1 MHTLF
6 YFGGKEN
13 EKTVLAILI
22 FVICL
27 SLAACGG
34 GNYTINLPSGSTES
48 MSAKGFIDLKQN
60 NQLKYSKEYEGC
72 SISGSGKITK
82 IESGVAN
89 DFYYYTLEYSYYTIT
104 INDEIVILTL
114 EEYLPSCEV
123 GDTVAFKAEVQDV
136 KMGDILLFNQNE
148 KVATITKE

>member
-1 MHTLF
+1 M
-6 YFGGKEN
+6 K
-13 EKTVLAILI
+13 KIVLAILALAM
-22 FVICL
+22 CL
-27 SLAACGG
+27 SLTACGG

-48 MSAKGFIDLKQN
+48 MSAKDFVELKKN
-60 NQLKYSKEYEGC
+60 NQLKYSKEYAGC

-82 IESGVAN
+82 IENGVAN
-89 DFYYYTLEYSYYTIT
+89 GFYYYTNEYSYYTIT

-136 KMGDILLFNQNE
+136 KMGEILLFNQNE
-148 KVATITKE
+148 KSATITKK